1 MGSVPDTNTFSLQD
15 VVDVV
20 NPSIH
25 TLQHSFDE
33 SIPEYFDPTY
43 EGNKDRLSN
52 FRNYTIPSITYDANF
67 KVGDGTSWLQN
78 AYVNVLG
85 GGSGYTDSNGD
96 VTIENLEDGTYDYSV
111 SKSGYSTEYGS
122 FTIDGG
128 NTSVTVTLNEE

>member
-1 MGSVPDTNTFSLQD
+1 MGSVPNTNTFSLQD

-52 FRNYTIPSITYDANF
+52 FRNYTIPSI
-67 KVGDGTSWLQN
+67 
-78 AYVNVLG
+78 
-85 GGSGYTDSNGD
+85 GD
-96 VTIENLEDGTYDYSV
+96 VIICQN
-111 SKSGYSTEYGS
+111 SKN
-122 FTIDGG
+122 IDKEV
-128 NTSVTVTLNEE
+128 NYPLLKR